1 MEEITAVG
9 SAIKDLILTIA
20 EYLTE
25 DWTPGLVAG
34 VLLASMVV
42 FLAAWSFRVVRRT
55 RAVSQFQRIFLGQKN
70 ADDGAVNF
78 EELSAQIERNSKGR
92 ASRSLATAWGEYGE
106 TIIHYKGL
114 ARNSVRPSYFFN
126 VDDLAFGPGFFRI
139 LPNLFVTIG
148 LFFTFLGLI
157 AALNTMTGKAIDDAA
172 ISELLSVASAKFI
185 MSLTGLLCSIVFTVA
200 LRVGNGKIEGAVHA
214 LSGLIEDNLSFV
226 SQEELAVRQLNIAEE
241 QRDNLRTV
249 GMELVSELTAQLKDG
264 ISGPIVESI
273 NDKMDE
279 IVTRLQ
285 DGLPKALAEEIA
297 GKLEGISKDI
307 GRAGSDGLTDVVE
320 GLSKTLTGNVTGALQ
335 DSGRHL
341 SEAAAKIGELADR
354 LDDSSGKM
362 GSGMETAIQ
371 QMVLAVND
379 LSVSAADSTE
389 STNKALSQGAEKLLG
404 SMNETLEKI
413 SENTKE
419 GSNAMLSAANEMKS
433 AAEQFGL
440 ELKTATQSGAE
451 TAEATINEASA
462 AAASKIQAAGAS
474 VTELVEEGRDE
485 VLAPLNEMVSSLK
498 TMTEELGSGA
508 QKMQH
513 MSESVGR
520 GAGAVTE
527 ASDSFKAAS
536 NGLLAAAAPIEVS
549 TSRIETA
556 TANLDRNVD
565 ATAQTVL
572 KAAKQTAEIASETME
587 RARDVLDGKRRGIED
602 ALQGVQVVVR
612 EMTGQGNRLD
622 DIDEK
627 LGRAFETYNQKVEE
641 ALGSIKTYVS
651 DVQGKFGEGIDQLQ
665 AVVDQAED
673 FTPQTRKAS

>member
-1 MEEITAVG
+1 MEDVTAVG
-9 SAIKDLILTIA
+9 STIKNVILMLA
-20 EYLTE
+20 DYLTE

-34 VLLASMVV
+34 VLLALMIVALV
-42 FLAAWSFRVVRRT
+42 GWSVRVIGRS
-55 RAVSQFQRIFLGQKN
+55 RAVTKFRRVLQENKN
-70 ADDGAVNF
+70 REDESVDFEAV
-78 EELSAQIERNSKGR
+78 SAQIDKSFGGR
-92 ASRSLATAWGEYGE
+92 AGKALSTAWSEYSE
-106 TIIHYKGL
+106 TIINHNGI

-157 AALNTMTGKAIDDAA
+157 AALNTMTGKAIDNDA
-172 ISELLSVASAKFI
+172 ISGLLSVASAKFI

-200 LRVGNGKIEGAVHA
+200 LRIGNGRIEAAVHG
-214 LSGLIEDNLSFV
+214 LSCLIEDKLSFV
-226 SQEELAVRQLNIAEE
+226 SQEEVAVQQLKIAEE
-241 QRDNLRTV
+241 QRDNMRTV

-264 ISGPIVESI
+264 ISAPIVESI

-285 DGLPKALAEEIA
+285 EGLPKALAEEIA
-297 GKLEGISKDI
+297 GKLDGISKDI

-320 GLSKTLTGNVTGALQ
+320 GLSNTLTENVTGALQ

-341 SEAAAKIGELADR
+341 SEAAAKIGELANR

-362 GSGMETAIQ
+362 GSGMESAVQ
-371 QMVLAVND
+371 QMVSAVND
-379 LSVSAADSTE
+379 LSVSAASSTE
-389 STNKALSQGAEKLLG
+389 STNEALSQGAEKLLG

-413 SENTKE
+413 SENTKQ
-419 GSNAMLSAANEMKS
+419 GSSAMLSAANEMKS

-451 TAEATINEASA
+451 TAETTINEASA
-462 AAASKIQAAGAS
+462 EAASKIQAAGAR

-485 VLAPLNEMVSSLK
+485 VLAPLNDMVNSLK
-498 TMTEELGSGA
+498 TMTDELGNGA

-513 MSESVGR
+513 MSESVDR
-520 GAGAVTE
+520 GAGAVSKASESFKT
-527 ASDSFKAAS
+527 ASD
-536 NGLLAAAAPIEVS
+536 GLLSAAVPIEIS
-549 TSRIETA
+549 TSKIETA
-556 TANLDRNVD
+556 TANLDRNVST
-565 ATAQTVL
+565 TAQAVL
-572 KAAKQTAEIASETME
+572 SAAKQTAESASETMD

-602 ALQGVQVVVR
+602 ALHGVQAVVR

-627 LGRAFETYNQKVEE
+627 LGRAFEAYNQKVEE

-673 FTPQTRKAS
+673 FTPQTRRAS